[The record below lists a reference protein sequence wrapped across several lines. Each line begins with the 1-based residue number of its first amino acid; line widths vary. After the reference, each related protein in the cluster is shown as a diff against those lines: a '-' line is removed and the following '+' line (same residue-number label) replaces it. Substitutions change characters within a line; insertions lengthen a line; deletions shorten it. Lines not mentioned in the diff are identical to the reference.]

1 MKRFVIPVLMIGL
14 LAGCSLLPSTSLTE
28 PSQEAIARRME
39 FANKEMQVRLQYSD
53 WLLAS
58 HPQQRM
64 QERQRLAG
72 ATDLESRVSL
82 AMVNTHPSESVASR
96 RAGLDQLKALLP
108 ELVSMPRPSCAAG
121 SPSGRSCWC
130 ETAAATIRVRR

>member
-1 MKRFVIPVLMIGL
+1 MTFKMKRFVIPVLMIGL

-82 AMVNTHPSESVASR
+82 AMVNTHQIG
-96 RAGLDQLKALLP
+96 RAH
-108 ELVSMPRPSCAAG
+108 V
-121 SPSGRSCWC
+121 
-130 ETAAATIRVRR
+130 

>member
-1 MKRFVIPVLMIGL
+1 MTFKMKRFVIPVLMIGL
-14 LAGCSLLPSTSLTE
+14 LAGCSLLPSTSLCRGL
-28 PSQEAIARRME
+28 PQEAIARRMGC
-39 FANKEMQVRLQYSD
+39 QQGRCRCLQYSD

-82 AMVNTHPSESVASR
+82 AMVNTHPSDR
-96 RAGLDQLKALLP
+96 WP
-108 ELVSMPRPSCAAG
+108 AAG
-121 SPSGRSCWC
+121 PGWIS
-130 ETAAATIRVRR
+130 